1 MAKSA
6 ERIELDELED
16 LKEEYGK
23 LMTKKDYESRKKA
36 ILLKHNPVKKTGKEG
51 LNGKKEVMDWG
62 PPNKYSLL
70 AGVKTFEAGWQ
81 ALVKKF
87 KGKAIKNDN
96 PRGGQQAKFL
106 KETDVK
112 WQRKIISLG
121 EQNKDEEVTE
131 LRIRMVQSHKGMY
144 YAQGN
149 AKEYGDN
156 EEDEEDDDEDEEEE
170 VPPAVAAPAAA
181 EKEAPAQDEEPEVP
195 PARGGRPR
203 RSAGQA
209 KQQGQARKRQKA
221 A

>member
-121 EQNKDEEVTE
+121 EQNKDQEVTE
-131 LRIRMVQSHKGMY
+131 LRFRMVQSQKGMY
-144 YAQGN
+144 YAQGK
-149 AKEYGDN
+149 AKEYLSDG
-156 EEDEEDDDEDEEEE
+156 EDDDEDDEEELA
-170 VPPAVAAPAAA
+170 PAVAAPAAA
-181 EKEAPAQDEEPEVP
+181 EEEAPAQEEAPEVP
-195 PARGGRPR
+195 PARGGRPT
-203 RSAGQA
+203 RSKGQA
-209 KQQGQARKRQKA
+209 KQQEQAKKRQRGA
-221 A
+221 